1 MEVPLEIAYKDVDK
15 TQILEDVIDRQVDRL
30 EKAVDGIISCRIALE
45 RPHKHPDQGSG
56 YRVLV
61 IVRLPP
67 NHEVVVKRES
77 TQGELHDAL
86 PAIVKE
92 AFEAATRQCR
102 EIRRQQQGE
111 VKRHPAQETMG
122 FVSTL
127 FVEEGYGFLRTL
139 EGRDIYF
146 HRNSVLHDDFGRLDI
161 GTGVRFEEEMG
172 EEGPQATTVAIVDK
186 PGERESEPDLPPRAG
201 ETT

>member
-1 MEVPLEIAYKDVDK
+1 MEVPLEIAYKDVEK
-15 TQILEDVIDRQVDRL
+15 TQILEDIIEKGVQRL
-30 EKAVDGIISCRIALE
+30 DKAVEGIISCRIALE
-45 RPHKHPDQGSG
+45 RPHRHPERGSG

-67 NHEVVVKRES
+67 AHEVVVKRDS

-86 PAIVKE
+86 PAIVKD
-92 AFEAATRQCR
+92 AFEAAIRQCR

-111 VKRHPAQETMG
+111 VKRHPAQETTA
-122 FVSTL
+122 FVARL

-139 EGRDIYF
+139 EGREIYF
-146 HRNSVLHDDFGRLDI
+146 HRNSVLHDGFERLDI

-186 PGERESEPDLPPRAG
+186 PGEREPEPDVPPRYG
-201 ETT
+201 ESD

>member
-1 MEVPLEIAYKDVDK
+1 MEVPLEIAYKDVEK
-15 TQILEDVIDRQVDRL
+15 TQILEDVINHQVERL
-30 EKAVDGIISCRIALE
+30 DKAVDGVISCRIALE
-45 RPHKHPDQGSG
+45 RPHKHPERGSG

-67 NHEVVVKRES
+67 THEVVVKRDS

-102 EIRRQQQGE
+102 EIRRQQLGE

-122 FVSTL
+122 FVARL
-127 FVEEGYGFLRTL
+127 FVGDGYGFLRTL
-139 EGRDIYF
+139 EGREIYF
-146 HRNSVLHDDFGRLDI
+146 HRNSVLHNDFDRLDI

-172 EEGPQATTVAIVDK
+172 DEGPQATSVAIVDK
-186 PGERESEPDLPPRAG
+186 PGEFEPEPDFPPPSD
-201 ETT
+201 